1 MSNTKK
7 AKPKKLLSFM
17 LALAMV
23 FSMLPMASLTASAL
37 EVSTVSF
44 TVTEPIGRE
53 KPDFTLEGSS
63 AVARYTQVQ
72 WYKGATG
79 SGSTLDA
86 DDVFEE
92 FKEYTLSFLI
102 AARPGNSF
110 SSSLTVK
117 VNGNVATV
125 EASADMTGYYRVT
138 YVFTAKDD
146 CYAFVPPNVTLGK
159 WIDVATDGMTD
170 EEAYLQLKNM
180 LERGGTYAIRLENDI
195 DFRNDNKD
203 MTIAINGTK
212 YLDLNGHDILFR
224 KDHGDSDTMFEIS
237 ETGNLT
243 LVDSKGGGELR
254 YDGYIGVELEK
265 TDVRHVFE
273 VYGKLTVNGGS
284 IMGGGRSK
292 RQWLTNAY
300 EWDDRDVAFNG
311 YARGQIRGNGITLHE
326 GAELTVNG
334 GYISGRGIGMGSFS
348 AISAGPNT
356 KITINDGYFKG
367 LGCAD
372 VLQLHETCDITV
384 RAGIFETAKVDKIV
398 WNRGSGGWM
407 HQYYVNGFYGD
418 VGIPDGVLDPQKQW
432 ILVGSEEYDPDD
444 DSGDLETADTSKRIC
459 IEPYENG
466 EIQSGTISAGAGVTN
481 SSDVDTGDNY
491 GKWKPGTGGKLVA
504 NLTSGLYFPEGI
516 LNNDYMPQT
525 SQQENA
531 VYAWTIS
538 LSGEDVGYY
547 YSISPEFELNSAIDK
562 DGNPFVWETYKSYLI
577 SCHVQEY
584 WDGCHVKVAIHGS
597 EGYDYTDTYN
607 INHDLGSFT
616 LKTTTA
622 DYGQLALHNMLSI
635 TQNGVGNDTAQMYTN
650 IDGVLFP
657 TFEVKLNPV
666 VRQLLDRWVDDRLI
680 DNWVVYVTYYIYD
693 HDTASGADAMMTS
706 FTSSG
711 GENEAFTF
719 TGTRTGLSNM
729 RVTVTTNRTGGTAYE
744 NVHTVLEPVLVHSG
758 ITAQGKYR
766 SMSNYSQGF
775 IYDPTV
781 EYAGGDYVHLK
792 AGYSRMTILGTNTA
806 AGVTLDENNYYWQRL
821 DEDTGNWVTLTG
833 SEPGIEIDSVSPF
846 MLGTRAYGTYRAC
859 YDLNGT
865 TYATPEATVFSD
877 VDFDE
882 YPLSVEPNEL
892 EMDFYGEN
900 ISVVFSLEGLDPD
913 VTPAWSNNLLITV
926 KCLSYPEGARVKYKN
941 YTVCDGY
948 CGTLRK
954 SFYPNEIF
962 EYDPDRVMPG
972 LYKFRVGV
980 IDKDTYVYD
989 SQGIIRDYKYAVA
1002 EFSIIYTYTAEGA
1015 DILVN
1020 GVNVTN
1026 GEESGSY
1033 TLPAKMKYI
1042 TFKGQTDPIYAT
1054 NPDMTYQWSLTGSNS
1069 DIATIDASTGRFTAL
1084 KPGTCTVLMKAIEK
1098 GSSQRVL
1105 YTRTCDVTIPIAG
1118 FTVEKPTLTT
1128 GMLLQ
1133 NIKPTITAV
1142 WSWEGERQTANTSR
1156 WLTVNAES
1164 MIPTSGYYAGSRLSI
1179 ESTDTVDYNN
1189 TYKLVFAYK
1198 PTPGN
1203 QFILTAGDNEKFPD
1217 QQVPDLQYVAVN
1229 TFDSSGV
1236 GTDPGRGYWGEDT
1249 RTDGTYSPNWID
1261 GTTDMAWLL
1270 YTYQFDRV
1278 QDPNATYIDV
1288 VSVILKE
1295 PAAYETAVQGGGT
1308 GYTDMQFLDG
1318 RVSSMVGV
1326 LDANGN
1332 PVLDYTSNVYYM
1344 NETAPVGSG
1353 IPYDD
1358 ASAENKMDNYS
1369 WYLDAYCYQ
1378 CYQSLSPEQKQEW
1391 DEAGMTF
1398 DEEKF
1403 YESGLYFNDLNVKVM
1418 NKAADGTQYYISPD
1432 AKLFVNG
1439 MLVASTVAQ
1448 GAETISA
1455 KYYFDVGEVDAYTGA
1470 TILGVKAPVA
1480 GEQPTMAEETSC
1492 VDNDGNPL
1500 PMYVSRLSWFVDAN
1514 NNNKCDEGEE
1524 AIVRYDEDDNYDPAS
1539 YLEEDGSFKPN
1550 TSYKVQTELALSAEA
1565 TGRFAPGV
1573 FETKIDGV
1581 DAANRV
1587 MSDYNG
1593 SYPIASYQYAKT
1605 GALAIT
1611 EIEFAVDALEVGKAF
1626 PTPTTDESKIDFRF
1640 FWMVKD
1646 TGVSV
1651 GDDAVVKAG
1660 TDYELYLRIKSN
1672 NQTNYPISEETVVT
1686 VNSSSTVFKSYTTE
1700 DQRYNFSYYISTP
1713 APVGYTVSGTAT
1725 SFNSDTDD
1733 VTIQLIKSG
1742 EPEAE
1747 YEAIVHGNT
1756 AEYSIAG
1763 VAPGTY
1769 TMKVMK
1775 TKHATR
1781 EYTITVSSS
1790 NVTQNV
1796 EIWLYGDVTGDGVIN
1811 TTDATQIKRKYNGKT
1826 SIFGSA
1832 DEETEAYRLIVA
1844 NVYETDGTINTTDAT
1859 QIKRL
1864 YNGKSSIFDSMP

>member
-7 AKPKKLLSFM
+7 AKPKRLLSLLLTIVM
-17 LALAMV
+17 ALGLLPAMSV
-23 FSMLPMASLTASAL
+23 TASAAI
-37 EVSTVSF
+37 VSSVNF
-44 TVTEPIGRE
+44 TVTEPVGRE
-53 KPDFTLEGSS
+53 NPDFILESDS
-63 AVARYTQVQ
+63 NRVNYTNVQ

-79 SGSTLDA
+79 SGSALDA

-92 FKEYTLSFLI
+92 FKEYTLSFFITLTSGN
-102 AARPGNSF
+102 RP
-110 SSSLTVK
+110 SSNFTVK

-125 EASADMTGYYRVT
+125 EASSDMTGYYQVT
-138 YVFTAKDD
+138 YVFTAGDD
-146 CYAFVPPNVTLGK
+146 CYADVPPNVTTGH

-170 EEAYLQLKNM
+170 EAAYFQLKEM
-180 LERGGTYAIRLENDI
+180 LERGGTYAIRLQNDI

-203 MTIAINGTK
+203 MTVTINGTK
-212 YLDLNGHDILFR
+212 YLDLNGHNILFR
-224 KDHGDSDTMFEIS
+224 KDHGDPDTMFEIS

-243 LVDSKGGGELR
+243 LVDSVGGGELR
-254 YDGYIGVELEK
+254 YDGYIGVELDK

-300 EWDDRDVAFNG
+300 EYDNHSSGAFNG
-311 YARGQIRGNGITLHE
+311 YARGQVKGNGITLKE

-334 GYISGRGIGMGSFS
+334 GYISGRGIGMGTFN

-367 LGCAD
+367 LGCAN
-372 VLQLHETCDITV
+372 VLSLNETCDITI
-384 RAGIFETAKVDKIV
+384 RAGIFETAKVDKVV
-398 WNRGSGGWM
+398 WWRGSGGWM
-407 HQYYVNGFYGD
+407 HQYYKNGTYGD

-444 DSGDLETADTSKRIC
+444 DSGDVETADTSKRIC
-459 IEPYENG
+459 VEPYENG
-466 EIQSGTISAGAGVTN
+466 EIQSGTISPGAGVTN
-481 SSDVDTGDNY
+481 SSDVDTGDSY

-504 NLTSGLYFPEGI
+504 NLTEGLYFPEGI

-525 SQQENA
+525 SQQENP

-547 YSISPEFELNSAIDK
+547 YSISPEFELNGAVGK

-577 SCHVQEY
+577 SCKVQEY
-584 WDGCHVKVAIHGS
+584 WDGCHVKVTVNGGS
-597 EGYDYTDTYN
+597 GAKDYTDTYS

-666 VRQLLDRWVDDRLI
+666 VRQLLDQWVADRLI
-680 DNWVVYVTYYIYD
+680 DNWVVYVKYYTFD
-693 HDTASGADAMMTS
+693 HDTATGGDAMMTS

-766 SMSNYSQGF
+766 PLANYSQGF
-775 IYDPTV
+775 VYDPTV
-781 EYAGGDYVHLK
+781 VSAGGDYVYLS
-792 AGYSRMTILGTNTA
+792 AGYSRMTILGTNTTA
-806 AGVTLDENNYYWQRL
+806 DVTLDESDYYWQKL

-833 SEPGIEIDSVSPF
+833 TEPGITIGSVSPSL
-846 MLGTRAYGTYRAC
+846 LGTRAYGTYRAC
-859 YDLNGT
+859 YDLKGT

-882 YPLSVEPNEL
+882 YPLTVEPNEL
-892 EMDFYGEN
+892 EMDFYGAN
-900 ISVVFSLEGLDPD
+900 RNVVFSLEGLDPD
-913 VTPAWSNNLLITV
+913 VTPAWSQNLLITV

-941 YTVCDGY
+941 YTVCDGD
-948 CGTLRK
+948 CGTLRI
-954 SFYPNEIF
+954 SFCPNEVF
-962 EYDPDRVMPG
+962 DWDPDRVMPG

-1020 GVNVTN
+1020 GVNMTN
-1026 GEESGSY
+1026 GEDSASY
-1033 TLPAKMKYI
+1033 TLPAKTKYLN
-1042 TFKGQTDPIYAT
+1042 FKGQADPVYST
-1054 NPDMTYQWSLTGSNS
+1054 QPKMTYKWSLTGSNT
-1069 DIATIDASTGRFTAL
+1069 DIASIDATSGRFTAL
-1084 KPGTCTVLMKAIEK
+1084 KPGTCTVQMDAYTTVT
-1098 GSSQRVL
+1098 GSNGQPAQQLL
-1105 YTRTCDVTIPIAG
+1105 YTRTCNVTIPIAG
-1118 FTVEKPTLTT
+1118 FTVEKPTLTK

-1133 NIKPTITAV
+1133 NIKPAITAV
-1142 WSWEGERQTANTSR
+1142 WSWEGERQTADTSR

-1164 MIPTSGYYAGSRLSI
+1164 KYLSGNRYNI
-1179 ESTDTVDYNN
+1179 KSTDTVDYNT
-1189 TYKLVFAYK
+1189 TYKLQFAYK

-1203 QFILTAGDNEKFPD
+1203 QFILTNSDMERYPD

-1236 GTDPGRGYWGEDT
+1236 GTDPGRGYCGSDIGYT
-1249 RTDGTYSPNWID
+1249 GTYSPEWID
-1261 GTTDMAWLL
+1261 GTTDMAWLF

-1308 GYTDMQFLDG
+1308 DLNDIKFLDG

-1332 PVLDYTSNVYYM
+1332 PVLDYTSEVFYM

-1358 ASAENKMDNYS
+1358 ASVETDTKNYT
-1369 WYLDAYCYQ
+1369 WYMNA
-1378 CYQSLSPEQKQEW
+1378 LSYHFYGGTEQ
-1391 DEAGMTF
+1391 
-1398 DEEKF
+1398 F
-1403 YESGLYFNDLNVKVM
+1403 YGSGLYFNDLNVKVM

-1448 GAETISA
+1448 GADKISA
-1455 KYYFDVGEVDAYTGA
+1455 KYYFDVGAVDAYTGA

-1480 GEQPTMAEETSC
+1480 GEQPTTAEETSC
-1492 VDNDGNPL
+1492 VDDGGDPL

-1514 NNNKCDEGEE
+1514 SNNKCDDGEE
-1524 AIVRYDEDDNYDPAS
+1524 AIVRYNEDDSYDPTS

-1550 TSYKVQTELALSAEA
+1550 TAYKVQTELALSPEA

-1587 MSDYNG
+1587 MSGYNG

-1605 GALAIT
+1605 GTLAIT
-1611 EIEFAVDALEVGKAF
+1611 EIEFAVDELEVGEAF
-1626 PTPTTDESKIDFRF
+1626 PTPTTDESRIDFRF
-1640 FWMVKD
+1640 FWMVKG

-1651 GDDAVVKAG
+1651 GNDAVVKAG
-1660 TDYELYLRIKSN
+1660 TDYELYLRIQSN

-1700 DQRYNFSYYISTP
+1700 DSRYNFSYYVSTP
-1713 APVGYTVSGTAT
+1713 APAGVTVSGTAT

-1733 VTIQLIKSG
+1733 VTIQLIASG
-1742 EPEAE
+1742 ASEAA
-1747 YEAIVHGNT
+1747 YEAVIQGNT
-1756 AEYSIAG
+1756 ASYSIAG
-1763 VAPGTY
+1763 VLPGTY

-1775 TKHATR
+1775 KNHVTR
-1781 EYTITVSSS
+1781 EYTVTVGAE
-1790 NVTQNV
+1790 NVTQDV
-1796 EIWLYGDVTGDGVIN
+1796 EMWLLGDV
-1811 TTDATQIKRKYNGKT
+1811 NG
-1826 SIFGSA
+1826 
-1832 DEETEAYRLIVA
+1832 
-1844 NVYETDGTINTTDAT
+1844 DGTINVKD
-1859 QIKRL
+1859 KKL
-1864 YNGKSSIFDSMP
+1864 IFNHLNDPSGALTGYALDVGDVNRDGTINVKDKKLIFNHLKGTSLWS

>member
-7 AKPKKLLSFM
+7 AKPKRLLSLF
-17 LALAMV
+17 LTLAMV
-23 FSMLPMASLTASAL
+23 LGMLPVMSMTASAAI
-37 EVSTVSF
+37 VSSVNF
-44 TVTEPIGRE
+44 TVTEPVGKENPNFI
-53 KPDFTLEGSS
+53 LECDSNR
-63 AVARYTQVQ
+63 VNYTNVQ

-86 DDVFEE
+86 DDEFEE
-92 FKEYTLSFLI
+92 NKEYTLSFFITLTS
-102 AARPGNSF
+102 GNRF
-110 SSSLTVK
+110 SSSFTVK
-117 VNGNVATV
+117 VNGNVANV
-125 EASADMTGYYRVT
+125 EASATLSGYYQVT

-146 CYAFVPPNVTLGK
+146 CYAFVPPNVTTGH

-170 EEAYLQLKNM
+170 EAAYLQLKNM

-195 DFRNDNKD
+195 NFRNGSKD
-203 MTIAINGTK
+203 MTVIINGTK
-212 YLDLNGHDILFR
+212 YLDLNGHKILFR
-224 KDHGDSDTMFEIS
+224 KDHGDPDTMFEIS

-243 LVDSKGGGELR
+243 LVDSVGGGELR
-254 YDGYIGVELEK
+254 YNGYIGVELDK

-300 EWDDRDVAFNG
+300 EYEDHSSGAFNG

-334 GYISGRGIGMGSFS
+334 GYVSGRGIGMGSFN

-367 LGCAD
+367 LGCAN
-372 VLQLHETCDITV
+372 VLSLNETCDITI
-384 RAGIFETAKVDKIV
+384 RAGIFETAKVDKVV
-398 WNRGSGGWM
+398 WWRGSGGWM
-407 HQYYVNGFYGD
+407 NQYYKNGTYGD

-459 IEPYENG
+459 VEPYEYG
-466 EIQSGTISAGAGVTN
+466 EIQSGTISPGAGVTN

-504 NLTSGLYFPEGI
+504 NLTNGLYFPEGI

-538 LSGEDVGYY
+538 LGGKDVGYY

-562 DGNPFVWETYKSYLI
+562 DGNPLAWETYKSYLI
-577 SCHVQEY
+577 SCKVQEY
-584 WDGCHVKVAIHGS
+584 WDGCHVKVTVNGGS
-597 EGYDYTDTYN
+597 GAKDYTDTYS

-666 VRQLLDRWVDDRLI
+666 VRQLLDRWAADRLI
-680 DNWVVYVTYYIYD
+680 DNWVVYVTYYNYD
-693 HDTASGADAMMTS
+693 HDAATGADTLMTS

-758 ITAQGKYR
+758 IKAQGKYR
-766 SMSNYSQGF
+766 PLANYSQGF

-781 EYAGGDYVHLK
+781 ECAGGDYVYLS

-806 AGVTLDENNYYWQRL
+806 ADVTLDENNYYWERL

-833 SEPGIEIDSVSPF
+833 SEPGIEIDSVSSS

-892 EMDFYGEN
+892 EMDFYGAN
-900 ISVVFSLEGLDPD
+900 RNVVFSLEGLDPD
-913 VTPAWSNNLLITV
+913 VTPAWSQNLLITV

-948 CGTLRK
+948 CGTLRQIF
-954 SFYPNEIF
+954 SPNEIF
-962 EYDPDRVMPG
+962 DWDPDRVMPG

-989 SQGIIRDYKYAVA
+989 SENPAIIQDYKYAVA

-1015 DILVN
+1015 DILIN
-1020 GVNVTN
+1020 GMNMTN
-1026 GEESGSY
+1026 GGDSASY
-1033 TLPAKMKYI
+1033 TMPAKTKYLN
-1042 TFKGQTDPIYAT
+1042 FKGQADPVYST
-1054 NPDMTYQWSLTGSNS
+1054 QPKMTYKWSLTGSNS
-1069 DIATIDASTGRFTAL
+1069 DIASIDATSGRFTAL
-1084 KPGTCTVLMKAIEK
+1084 KPGTCTVKMDAYTTVT
-1098 GSSQRVL
+1098 GSNGQSTQQLL
-1105 YTRTCDVTIPIAG
+1105 YTRTCNVTIPIAG
-1118 FTVEKPTLTT
+1118 FTVEKPTLTR

-1142 WSWEGERQTANTSR
+1142 WSWEGERQTANTDR

-1164 MIPTSGYYAGSRLSI
+1164 KYLSGNRYNIS
-1179 ESTDTVDYNN
+1179 STDTVDYNN
-1189 TYKLVFAYK
+1189 TYELVFAYK

-1203 QFILTAGDNEKFPD
+1203 QFILTAGENEKFPD
-1217 QQVPDLQYVAVN
+1217 RQVPDLQYVAVN

-1249 RTDGTYSPNWID
+1249 RTDGTYSPDWID

-1270 YTYQFDRV
+1270 YTYKFDRV

-1308 GYTDMQFLDG
+1308 DYTDMKFLDG
-1318 RVSSMVGV
+1318 RISSMVGV

-1332 PVLDYTSNVYYM
+1332 PVLDYTSEVFYM
-1344 NETAPVGSG
+1344 NQTAPVGSG

-1358 ASAENKMDNYS
+1358 ASAEDRMDNYF

-1403 YESGLYFNDLNVKVM
+1403 YESGLYFNDLNIKVM

-1439 MLVASTVAQ
+1439 ILVASAVDQ
-1448 GAETISA
+1448 GAESISA

-1480 GEQPTMAEETSC
+1480 GEQPTTADETSC

-1524 AIVRYDEDDNYDPAS
+1524 AIVRFDEDDNYDPTS

-1550 TSYKVQTELALSAEA
+1550 TAYKVQTELALSPEA

-1587 MSDYNG
+1587 MSGYNG

-1626 PTPTTDESKIDFRF
+1626 PTPTTDESRIDWRF
-1640 FWMVKD
+1640 FWMVKG

-1651 GDDAVVKAG
+1651 GNDAVVKAG

-1672 NQTNYPISEETVVT
+1672 NQTNYPISEDTVVT
-1686 VNSSSTVFKSYTTE
+1686 VNSSSTVFKSYTIE
-1700 DQRYNFSYYISTP
+1700 DQRYNFSYYVSTP
-1713 APVGYTVSGTAT
+1713 APVGVTVSGTAT

-1733 VTIQLIKSG
+1733 VTIQLIESG
-1742 EPEAE
+1742 ASEPA
-1747 YEAIVHGNT
+1747 YETIVKGNAT
-1756 AEYSIAG
+1756 GYSIAG
-1763 VAPGTY
+1763 VLPGTY

-1775 TKHATR
+1775 NNHVTR
-1781 EYTITVSSS
+1781 EYTVTVGSS
-1790 NVTQNV
+1790 NVVQDV
-1796 EIWLYGDVTGDGVIN
+1796 KIHLKGDINGDGKVN
-1811 TTDATQIKRKYNGKT
+1811 TSDVSKANSHTKKVTTLTGYEFACADVNGDGKVNTSDVSKMNAHVKKT
-1826 SIFGSA
+1826 S
-1832 DEETEAYRLIVA
+1832 L
-1844 NVYETDGTINTTDAT
+1844 
-1859 QIKRL
+1859 L
-1864 YNGKSSIFDSMP
+1864 W

>member
-7 AKPKKLLSFM
+7 AKPKRLLSLF
-17 LALAMV
+17 LALVMV
-23 FSMLPMASLTASAL
+23 LGMLPAASLTASAL

-53 KPDFTLEGSS
+53 KPNFTLSGSS

-72 WYKGATG
+72 WLKGATG
-79 SGSTLDA
+79 SGSALDA

-102 AARPGNSF
+102 TAKPGNSF

-117 VNGNVATV
+117 VNGNIATV
-125 EASADMTGYYRVT
+125 EASAALPGYYQVT

-146 CYAFVPPNVTLGK
+146 CYADVPPYATGGK
-159 WIDVATDGMTD
+159 WISVATDGQSD
-170 EEAYLQLKNM
+170 ESAYLQLKE
-180 LERGGTYAIRLENDI
+180 LLGRSYTYAIRLENDI

-203 MTIAINGTK
+203 MTVTINGTK

-224 KDHGDSDTMFEIS
+224 KDHGDTDTMFEIL

-300 EWDDRDVAFNG
+300 EYDDRDVVFNG
-311 YARGQIRGNGITLHE
+311 YARGQIRGNGITLKE

-334 GYISGRGIGMGSFS
+334 GYISGRGIGMGSFT

-372 VLQLHETCDITV
+372 VLQLHETCDITI
-384 RAGIFETAKVDKIV
+384 RAGIFETAKVDKVV
-398 WNRGSGGWM
+398 WWRGSEGWM
-407 HQYYVNGFYGD
+407 NQYYKNGTYGD

-444 DSGDLETADTSKRIC
+444 DSDDLETADTSKRIC
-459 IEPYENG
+459 VEPYEYG
-466 EIQSGTISAGAGVTN
+466 EIQSGTIRPGAGVTN
-481 SSDVDTGDNY
+481 SSDVDTGDSY

-504 NLTSGLYFPEGI
+504 NLTNGLYFPEGI

-538 LSGEDVGYY
+538 LGGKDVGYY

-562 DGNPFVWETYKSYLI
+562 DGNSFVWETYKSYLI
-577 SCHVQEY
+577 SCKVQEY
-584 WDGCHVKVAIHGS
+584 WDGCHVKVTVNGGS
-597 EGYDYTDTYN
+597 GAKDYTDTYS

-666 VRQLLDRWVDDRLI
+666 VRQLLDRWVDERLI
-680 DNWVVYVTYYIYD
+680 DNWVVYVKYYIYD
-693 HDTASGADAMMTS
+693 HDTATGADAVMTS

-758 ITAQGKYR
+758 ITAQGKYKPVT
-766 SMSNYSQGF
+766 NYSQGF

-792 AGYSRMTILGTNTA
+792 AGYSRMTILGTNTT

-833 SEPGIEIDSVSPF
+833 SEPGIEIDSVSPS

-859 YDLNGT
+859 YDLKGT

-882 YPLSVEPNEL
+882 YPLTVEPNEL
-892 EMDFYGEN
+892 EMDFYGED

-954 SFYPNEIF
+954 SFYPNEVF
-962 EYDPDRVMPG
+962 DWDPDRVMPG
-972 LYKFRVGV
+972 LYTFRVGV

-989 SQGIIRDYKYAVA
+989 SENPAIIRDYKYAVA

-1015 DILVN
+1015 DILIN

-1033 TLPAKMKYI
+1033 TMPAKTKYLN
-1042 TFKGQTDPIYAT
+1042 FKGQADPVYST
-1054 NPDMTYQWSLTGSNS
+1054 QPKMTYKWSLTGSNS
-1069 DIATIDASTGRFTAL
+1069 DIASIDATSGRFTAL
-1084 KPGTCTVLMKAIEK
+1084 KPGTCTVKMDAYTTVT
-1098 GSSQRVL
+1098 GSNGQSTQQLL
-1105 YTRTCDVTIPIAG
+1105 YTRTCNVTIPIAG
-1118 FTVEKPTLTT
+1118 FTVEKPTLTR

-1133 NIKPTITAV
+1133 NIKPTITSV
-1142 WSWEGERQTANTSR
+1142 WSWEGEKQTANTSR

-1164 MIPTSGYYAGSRLSI
+1164 IIPTSGYYAGNRLSI
-1179 ESTDTVDYNN
+1179 GSTDTVDYNN

-1249 RTDGTYSPNWID
+1249 RTDGTYSPEWIE

-1308 GYTDMQFLDG
+1308 DLNTIKFLDG

-1332 PVLDYTSNVYYM
+1332 PVLDYTSEVFYM
-1344 NETAPVGSG
+1344 NQTAPVGSG

-1358 ASAENKMDNYS
+1358 ASAEDKMDNYF
-1369 WYLDAYCYQ
+1369 WYLDAFYYQ
-1378 CYQSLSPEQKQEW
+1378 TFITSTPEEQQEFIDNGW
-1391 DEAGMTF
+1391 SVP
-1398 DEEKF
+1398 EEKF
-1403 YESGLYFNDLNVKVM
+1403 YGSGLYFNDLNIKVM

-1448 GAETISA
+1448 GADKISA

-1480 GEQPTMAEETSC
+1480 GELPTTAEETSC

-1524 AIVRYDEDDNYDPAS
+1524 AIVRFDEDDNYDPTS

-1550 TSYKVQTELALSAEA
+1550 TAYKVQTELALSAEA

-1587 MSDYNG
+1587 MSGYNG

-1626 PTPTTDESKIDFRF
+1626 PTPTTDESKIDWSF
-1640 FWMVKD
+1640 FWMVKG

-1651 GDDAVVKAG
+1651 GNDAVVKAG

-1672 NQTNYPISEETVVT
+1672 NQTNYPISEDTVVT

-1700 DQRYNFSYYISTP
+1700 DKRYNFSYYVSTP
-1713 APVGYTVSGTAT
+1713 APVGVTVSGTAT

-1733 VTIQLIKSG
+1733 VTIQLIESG
-1742 EPEAE
+1742 ASEAA
-1747 YEAIVHGNT
+1747 YEAVVQGNT
-1756 AEYSIAG
+1756 ADYSIAG

-1775 TKHATR
+1775 LNHVTR
-1781 EYTITVSSS
+1781 EYSVTVSAE
-1790 NVTQNV
+1790 NVTQDV
-1796 EIWLYGDVTGDGVIN
+1796 KIHLKGDVDGNGTV
-1811 TTDATQIKRKYNGKT
+1811 TTMDAMRANSHARGVTLLTDYALKC
-1826 SIFGSA
+1826 A
-1832 DEETEAYRLIVA
+1832 DV
-1844 NVYETDGTINTTDAT
+1844 VGTDGTVTTMDAMRINAHA
-1859 QIKRL
+1859 KGSNL
-1864 YNGKSSIFDSMP
+1864 LW

>member
-1 MSNTKK
+1 MSKTKK
-7 AKPKKLLSFM
+7 AKPKRLLSLF
-17 LALAMV
+17 LALVMV
-23 FSMLPMASLTASAL
+23 LGMIPTMSLTVSAAI
-37 EVSTVSF
+37 VSSVNF

-53 KPDFTLEGSS
+53 NPNFILECDSYR
-63 AVARYTQVQ
+63 VNYTNVQ

-92 FKEYTLSFLI
+92 NKEYTLSFFITLVS
-102 AARPGNSF
+102 GNRF
-110 SSSLTVK
+110 SSSFTVK
-117 VNGNVATV
+117 VNGNAATV

-146 CYAFVPPNVTLGK
+146 CYAFVPPNVTTGH

-170 EEAYLQLKNM
+170 EEMYLQLKNM
-180 LERGGTYAIRLENDI
+180 LERGGIYAIRLQNDI
-195 DFRNDNKD
+195 DFRNDDKD
-203 MTIAINGTK
+203 MTIVINGTK

-224 KDHGDSDTMFEIS
+224 KDHGSEDTMFEVS
-237 ETGNLT
+237 EIGNMT
-243 LVDSKGGGELR
+243 LVDSVGGAELR
-254 YDGYIGVELEK
+254 YDGYIGVEYDT
-265 TDVRHVFE
+265 TDERNVFD
-273 VYGKLTVNGGS
+273 VYGKLTVNGGT
-284 IMGGGRSK
+284 ILGGGRSK
-292 RQWLTNAY
+292 RQWLTNASP
-300 EWDDRDVAFNG
+300 RDYGDGGTFNG
-311 YARGQIRGNGITLHE
+311 YARNMIRGYGITLKT

-334 GYISGRGIGMGSFS
+334 GYISGRGGAYQSS
-348 AISAGPNT
+348 NKAAIAAGANT

-367 LGCAD
+367 QGCAD
-372 VLQLHETCDITV
+372 VLQLNKTCDITV
-384 RAGIFETAKVDKIV
+384 RAGIFETSDVDKIV

-432 ILVGSEEYDPDD
+432 ILVGSEEYDPED
-444 DSGDLETADTSKRIC
+444 DSDDIETASTSKRIC
-459 IEPYENG
+459 IEPYEDG
-466 EIQSGTISAGAGVTN
+466 EIQSGTINAGAGVTN
-481 SSDVDTGDNY
+481 SSDVDTGDGY

-504 NLTSGLYFPEGI
+504 NLTNGLYFPEGI

-538 LSGEDVGYY
+538 LSGKDVGYY
-547 YSISPEFELNSAIDK
+547 YSISPEFELNGAVGK

-577 SCHVQEY
+577 SCKVQEY
-584 WDGCHVKVAIHGS
+584 WNGCHVKVAIHGS
-597 EGYDYTDTYN
+597 AGYDYTDTYN

-635 TQNGVGNDTAQMYTN
+635 TQNGVGNDAAQMYKN

-666 VRQLLDRWVDDRLI
+666 LRQLLDRWVDDRLI

-693 HDTASGADAMMTS
+693 HDTATGGYSMMTS

-758 ITAQGKYR
+758 ITAQGKYKP
-766 SMSNYSQGF
+766 MANYSQGF
-775 IYDPTV
+775 VYDPTV
-781 EYAGGDYVHLK
+781 EYAGGNYVHLK

-806 AGVTLDENNYYWQRL
+806 AGVTLDENNYYWQKL

-833 SEPGIEIDSVSPF
+833 SEPGIAIDSVTPSI
-846 MLGTRAYGTYRAC
+846 LGTRVYGTYRAC

-877 VDFDE
+877 VDLDV
-882 YPLSVEPNEL
+882 YPLTVTAPETTKW
-892 EMDFYGEN
+892 EN
-900 ISVVFSLEGLDPD
+900 NSKLTIDLSGYDPD
-913 VTPAWSNNLLITV
+913 VTPAWSDNLGVSVNII
-926 KCLSYPEGARVKYKN
+926 SYPDGARFKKRSDRTTCTASGISVPINDFFNFSSLVPGTYTFKVSVEDKN
-941 YTVCDGY
+941 
-948 CGTLRK
+948 
-954 SFYPNEIF
+954 
-962 EYDPDRVMPG
+962 
-972 LYKFRVGV
+972 
-980 IDKDTYVYD
+980 TYVYD
-989 SQGIIRDYKYAVA
+989 SDNPSIIRDLKSASAVVTVT
-1002 EFSIIYTYTAEGA
+1002 YTYTATGA

-1033 TLPAKMKYI
+1033 TLPSKTKYI
-1042 TFKGQTDPIYAT
+1042 TFKGQTAPTYAT
-1054 NPDMTYQWSLTGSNS
+1054 DPDMTYQWSLTGSNT
-1069 DIATIDASTGRFTAL
+1069 DIASIDADSGRFTAL
-1084 KPGTCTVLMKAIEK
+1084 KPGTCTVLMKAIEN

-1118 FTVEKPTLTT
+1118 FTVEKPTLTK
-1128 GMLLQ
+1128 GMLVKD
-1133 NIKPTITAV
+1133 IKPTITAV
-1142 WSWEGERQTANTSR
+1142 WSWEGERQTANTGR

-1179 ESTDTVDYNN
+1179 KSTDTVDYNN

-1217 QQVPDLQYVAVN
+1217 QQVPDLQCVAVN

-1249 RTDGTYSPNWID
+1249 RSDGTYSPEWID

-1278 QDPNATYIDV
+1278 QNPNATYIDV

-1295 PAAYETAVQGGGT
+1295 PAAGETAVQGGGT
-1308 GYTDMQFLDG
+1308 DSTDMKFLDG
-1318 RVSSMVGV
+1318 KVSSMVGV

-1358 ASAENKMDNYS
+1358 ASAEDKLDNYL
-1369 WYLDAYCYQ
+1369 WYLDAYVYQ
-1378 CYQSLSPEQKQEW
+1378 CYQALSPEAKQEW
-1391 DEAGMTF
+1391 LDNGWSVP
-1398 DEEKF
+1398 EEKF
-1403 YESGLYFNDLNVKVM
+1403 YGRGLYFNDLNVKVM

-1455 KYYFDVGEVDAYTGA
+1455 KYYFDVGEVYAYTGA
-1470 TILGVKAPVA
+1470 TIVGVKAPVA
-1480 GEQPTMAEETSC
+1480 GEMPTTAEETTC
-1492 VDNDGNPL
+1492 VDDKGNPL
-1500 PMYVSRLSWFVDAN
+1500 PIYVSRLSWFVDAN

-1524 AIVRYDEDDNYDPAS
+1524 AIVRFDEEGNYDPTS
-1539 YLEEDGSFKPN
+1539 YLEEDGSFKPY
-1550 TSYKVQTELALSAEA
+1550 TTYKVQTELALSPEA

-1573 FETKIDGV
+1573 FETKINGV
-1581 DAANRV
+1581 EAANRV
-1587 MSDYNG
+1587 MSGYNG
-1593 SYPIASYQYAKT
+1593 SYPIASYKYAKT
-1605 GALAIT
+1605 GVLAID
-1611 EIEFAVDALEVGKAF
+1611 EIEFAVGKLEVGKAF
-1626 PTPTTDESKIDFRF
+1626 PTPKTDESRIDWRF

-1651 GDDAVVKAG
+1651 GADAVVKAG

-1672 NQTNYPISEETVVT
+1672 NQAYYPISEETVVT

-1700 DQRYNFSYYISTP
+1700 DQRYNFSYYVSTP
-1713 APVGYTVSGTAT
+1713 APAGVTVSGTAT
-1725 SFNSDTDD
+1725 SFNSVTDD
-1733 VTIQLIKSG
+1733 VTIQLIESG
-1742 EPEAE
+1742 TSEAA
-1747 YEAIVHGNT
+1747 YETIVKGNT
-1756 AEYSIAG
+1756 ANYSITG
-1763 VAPGTY
+1763 VASGTY

-1775 TKHATR
+1775 KNHVTR
-1781 EYTITVSSS
+1781 EYTVTVGGS
-1790 NVTQNV
+1790 NVTQDV
-1796 EIWLYGDVTGDGVIN
+1796 KIHLKGDITGDGKVN
-1811 TTDATQIKRKYNGKT
+1811 TSDVNRANLQAKGKT
-1826 SIFGSA
+1826 TLS
-1832 DEETEAYRLIVA
+1832 D
-1844 NVYETDGTINTTDAT
+1844 YE
-1859 QIKRL
+1859 
-1864 YNGKSSIFDSMP
+1864 

>member
-7 AKPKKLLSFM
+7 AKPKRLLSLF
-17 LALAMV
+17 LALTMV
-23 FSMLPMASLTASAL
+23 LGMLPVMSMTASAL
-37 EVSTVSF
+37 EVSGVSF

-53 KPDFTLEGSS
+53 KPNFILETSS
-63 AVARYTQVQ
+63 KMVRYTQVQ
-72 WYKGATG
+72 WHKGATG
-79 SGSTLDA
+79 SGSVLDA

-92 FKEYTLSFLI
+92 FEEYTLSFLI
-102 AARPGNSF
+102 AVKPGNSF
-110 SSSLTVK
+110 SSGFTVK

-125 EASADMTGYYRVT
+125 KASADMTGYYQVT

-146 CYAFVPPNVTLGK
+146 CYADVPPNVTTGH

-170 EEAYLQLKNM
+170 EAAYLQLKNM

-195 DFRNDNKD
+195 DFRNGNKD
-203 MTIAINGTK
+203 MTVTINGTK
-212 YLDLNGHDILFR
+212 YLDLNGHNILFR
-224 KDHGDSDTMFEIS
+224 KDHGDPDTMFEIS

-243 LVDSKGGGELR
+243 LVDSVGGGELR
-254 YDGYIGVELEK
+254 YDGYIGVELRE
-265 TDVRHVFE
+265 TDERNVFE

-300 EWDDRDVAFNG
+300 EYENQSSGAFNG
-311 YARGQIRGNGITLHE
+311 YARGQIRGNGITLKE

-334 GYISGRGIGMGSFS
+334 GYISGRGMDYGFYS

-367 LGCAD
+367 LGGAD
-372 VLQLHETCDITV
+372 VLRLNETCDITI
-384 RAGIFETAKVDKIV
+384 RAGIFETAKVDKVV
-398 WNRGSGGWM
+398 WMRGSGGWM
-407 HQYYVNGFYGD
+407 NQYYKNGTYGN

-444 DSGDLETADTSKRIC
+444 DSGDVETADTSKRIC

-481 SSDVDTGDNY
+481 SSDVDTGDSY

-504 NLTSGLYFPEGI
+504 NLTEGLYFPEGI

-538 LSGEDVGYY
+538 LGGEDVGYY
-547 YSISPEFELNSAIDK
+547 YSISPEFELNSAVDK
-562 DGNPFVWETYKSYLI
+562 DGNPFAWETYKSYLI
-577 SCHVQEY
+577 SCKVQEY
-584 WDGCHVKVAIHGS
+584 WDGCHVKVAVNGGS
-597 EGYDYTDTYN
+597 GAKDYTDTYSV
-607 INHDLGSFT
+607 NHDLGSFT
-616 LKTTTA
+616 LQTTTA

-666 VRQLLDRWVDDRLI
+666 VRQLLDQWVADRLI
-680 DNWVVYVTYYIYD
+680 DNWVVYVKYYTFD
-693 HDTASGADAMMTS
+693 HDTATGGDAMMTS

-719 TGTRTGLSNM
+719 IGTQTGLSDM

-744 NVHTVLEPVLVHSG
+744 NVHTVSEPVLVHSG

-766 SMSNYSQGF
+766 PLANYSQGF
-775 IYDPTV
+775 VYDPTV
-781 EYAGGDYVHLK
+781 VSAGGDYVYLS
-792 AGYSRMTILGTNTA
+792 AGYSRMTILGTNTTA
-806 AGVTLDENNYYWQRL
+806 DVTLDENNYYWQKL

-833 SEPGIEIDSVSPF
+833 TEPGITIGSVSPSL
-846 MLGTRAYGTYRAC
+846 LGTRAYGTYRAC

-892 EMDFYGEN
+892 EMDFYGAN
-900 ISVVFSLEGLDPD
+900 RNVVFSLEGLDPD
-913 VTPAWSNNLLITV
+913 VTPAWSQNLLITV

-941 YTVCDGY
+941 YTVCDGN
-948 CGTLRK
+948 CGTLRPIF
-954 SFYPNEIF
+954 SPNEVF
-962 EYDPDRVMPG
+962 DWDPDCVMPG
-972 LYKFRVGV
+972 LYKFRVDV

-1015 DILVN
+1015 DILIN

-1026 GEESGSY
+1026 GGESGSY
-1033 TLPAKMKYI
+1033 TLPAKTKYL
-1042 TFKGQTDPIYAT
+1042 TFEGQADPVYST
-1054 NPDMTYQWSLTGSNS
+1054 QPKMTYKWSLTGSNS
-1069 DIATIDASTGRFTAL
+1069 DIASIDATSGRFTAL
-1084 KPGTCTVLMKAIEK
+1084 KPGTCTVQMDAYTTVT
-1098 GSSQRVL
+1098 GSNGQSTQQLL
-1105 YTRTCDVTIPIAG
+1105 YTRTCNVTIPIAG
-1118 FTVEKPTLTT
+1118 FTVEKPTLIK

-1142 WSWEGERQTANTSR
+1142 WSWEGERQTANTDR

-1164 MIPTSGYYAGSRLSI
+1164 KYLSGNRYNI
-1179 ESTDTVDYNN
+1179 KSTDTVDYN
-1189 TYKLVFAYK
+1189 TAYKLQFAYK

-1203 QFILTAGDNEKFPD
+1203 QFILTNSDMERYPD

-1236 GTDPGRGYWGEDT
+1236 GTDPGRGYCGSDIGYT
-1249 RTDGTYSPNWID
+1249 GTYSPEWID
-1261 GTTDMAWLL
+1261 GTTDKAWLF
-1270 YTYQFDRV
+1270 YTYQFDRL
-1278 QDPNATYIDV
+1278 QAPNATYIDV

-1308 GYTDMQFLDG
+1308 GSYDMQFLDG
-1318 RVSSMVGV
+1318 KVSSMVGV

-1358 ASAENKMDNYS
+1358 ASAEDKNNNYS
-1369 WYLDAYCYQ
+1369 WYLDAFTYQ
-1378 CYQSLSPEQKQEW
+1378 WYQSLSPEQKQEFIDKGW
-1391 DEAGMTF
+1391 SVP
-1398 DEEKF
+1398 EEKF
-1403 YESGLYFNDLNVKVM
+1403 YESGLYFNDLNIKVM

-1439 MLVASTVAQ
+1439 MLVASTVDQ
-1448 GAETISA
+1448 GAESISA

-1480 GEQPTMAEETSC
+1480 GEQPTMADETSC
-1492 VDNDGNPL
+1492 VDDGGNPL
-1500 PMYVSRLSWFVDAN
+1500 PIYVSRLSWFVDAN
-1514 NNNKCDEGEE
+1514 NNNKCDDGEE
-1524 AIVRYDEDDNYDPAS
+1524 AIIRYNEDDSYDPTS

-1550 TSYKVQTELALSAEA
+1550 TVYKVQIELALSAEA

-1581 DAANRV
+1581 DAANLV
-1587 MSDYNG
+1587 MSGYNG

-1605 GALAIT
+1605 GTLAIT
-1611 EIEFAVDALEVGKAF
+1611 EIEFAVAALEVGKAF
-1626 PTPTTDESKIDFRF
+1626 PTPTTDDSRIDFRF
-1640 FWMVKD
+1640 FWMVKG

-1651 GDDAVVKAG
+1651 GNDAVVQAG
-1660 TDYELYLRIKSN
+1660 TDYELYLRIQSK
-1672 NQTNYPISEETVVT
+1672 NQTNYPISADTVVT
-1686 VNSSSTVFKSYTTE
+1686 VNSSPTVFKSYTTE
-1700 DQRYNFSYYISTP
+1700 DKRYNFSYYVSTP
-1713 APVGYTVSGTAT
+1713 APAGVTVSGTVT
-1725 SFNSDTDD
+1725 RFGSQTDD
-1733 VTIQLIKSG
+1733 MTIQLIKSG
-1742 EPEAE
+1742 ESEAA
-1747 YEAIVHGNT
+1747 YEAIVKGDAT
-1756 AEYSIAG
+1756 GYSIAG
-1763 VAPGTY
+1763 VLPGTY

-1775 TKHATR
+1775 KNHATR
-1781 EYTITVSSS
+1781 EYTVTVGDK
-1790 NVTQNV
+1790 NVIQNV
-1796 EIWLYGDVTGDGVIN
+1796 DLCMLGDINGDGEVNSNDYAMLRNYVQCCITLTEEQKKIADIN
-1811 TTDATQIKRKYNGKT
+1811 GDGAVDAFDAIQLDLYLNGVVDINGK
-1826 SIFGSA
+1826 
-1832 DEETEAYRLIVA
+1832 
-1844 NVYETDGTINTTDAT
+1844 
-1859 QIKRL
+1859 
-1864 YNGKSSIFDSMP
+1864 